1 MCLIVFDWRPD
12 ALDGPL
18 FTLAANRDE
27 FFRRTAQPIG
37 WWDDARGV
45 LAGRDLVGGGT
56 WLGMSRDGRFAA
68 LTNYRAPH
76 DMRVDAPTRGTLVSD
91 WLASARSGT
100 RLAPGRSQSDGEDD
114 SQSDE
119 QRDDESNGETGGGEH
134 ETPLAYLHRVAQTGE
149 IYNGFNLLVGDWK
162 RRELAWYCN
171 RSKLAPALLA
181 PGTHG
186 ISNAILDTAWPK
198 LVRKRTEL
206 RELLARDPMPPL
218 ERLIDLMRDPRVAS
232 DAELPS
238 TGIPLERER
247 ALSAAFIETPEY
259 GTRGTTALRVVANGE
274 MISVA
279 VAERS
284 DDNGSHRVVRPGD
297 FERSFAFNVER
308 EIAWSP
314 YSRVVPRSPA

>member
-76 DMRVDAPTRGTLVSD
+76 EMRADAPTRGTLVSD
-91 WLASARSGT
+91 WLVGGNSAANGGGNVIHNANKSG
-100 RLAPGRSQSDGEDD
+100 
-114 SQSDE
+114 
-119 QRDDESNGETGGGEH
+119 NETGNQNRDNNGSDSAAEH
-134 ETPLAYLHRVAQTGE
+134 ETPLAYLQRVARTGD
-149 IYNGFNLLVGDWK
+149 IYNGFNLLVGDWT

-171 RSKLAPALLA
+171 RSDLAPALLA
-181 PGTHG
+181 R
-186 ISNAILDTAWPK
+186 NA
-198 LVRKRTEL
+198 
-206 RELLARDPMPPL
+206 MPPL
-218 ERLIDLMRDPRVAS
+218 ERLIDLMRDPRVAP

-274 MISVA
+274 MVSVA

-284 DDNGSHRVVRPGD
+284 DDNGSHRVLRPGD

-308 EIAWSP
+308 AIA
-314 YSRVVPRSPA
+314 

>member
-27 FFRRTAQPIG
+27 FFRRTAEPIS
-37 WWDDARGV
+37 WWKDAQGV

-56 WLGMSRDGRFAA
+56 WLGLSRDGRFAA

-76 DMRVDAPTRGTLVSD
+76 QMRADAPTRGTLVSN
-91 WLASARSGT
+91 WLTRSARD
-100 RLAPGRSQSDGEDD
+100 ADGNAH
-114 SQSDE
+114 
-119 QRDDESNGETGGGEH
+119 ES
-134 ETPLAYLHRVAQTGE
+134 PLAYLQHVARTGD
-149 IYNGFNLLVGDWK
+149 IYNGFNLLVGDWT

-171 RSKLAPALLA
+171 RADLAPALLS

-186 ISNAILDTAWPK
+186 ISNAVLDTAWPK
-198 LVRKRTEL
+198 LVNKRTEL
-206 RELLARDPMPPL
+206 RTLLARDATPPL
-218 ERLIDLMRDPRVAS
+218 ERLIELMRDTRVAR
-232 DAELPS
+232 DDQLPS

-247 ALSAAFIETPEY
+247 VLSAAFIESADY
-259 GTRGTTALRVVANGE
+259 GTRGTTALRVSAQGAV
-274 MISVA
+274 ISVA

-284 DDNGSHRVVRPGD
+284 DDNGSHRIVRPGD

-308 EIAWSP
+308 EMA
-314 YSRVVPRSPA
+314 